1 MNFLLSLPLWVFL
14 LVTISII
21 YGGLETGHW
30 YGKRQSTDGGHG
42 RDELGSLVAA
52 MLGLLGFIL
61 AITFGTQL
69 SRFDT
74 GKSLLL
80 DEANAIHTTWL
91 RAGMMPAPYRDD
103 ARTILRD
110 YVDIRVDADRDV
122 GERIAESETLQ
133 SRLWEICLAGTLE
146 MDERYPREML
156 LESLNELINLHEQR
170 VTVSVV
176 QHMPGAFWIVL
187 LTLTVLTFGLAGYQS
202 GVSDDVPTAARPI
215 AVVGFS
221 LLVLLIADLDR
232 PGRGALQFDDH
243 PLNDVAS
250 RMDAHYENAA
260 SESTFSS
267 P

>member
-1 MNFLLSLPLWVFL
+1 LWVFL

-21 YGGLETGHW
+21 YGGLEIGHW
-30 YGKRQSTDGGHG
+30 YGKRQSAEGGHG
-42 RDELGSLVAA
+42 KDELGSLVAA

-91 RAGMMPAPYRDD
+91 RAGMMPAPYRED
-103 ARTILRD
+103 ARTLLRD

-122 GERIAESETLQ
+122 RERIAESETLQ
-133 SRLWEICLAGTLE
+133 SRLWEICLEGTRE
-146 MDERYPREML
+146 MDESYPSEIL

-187 LTLTVLTFGLAGYQS
+187 LALTVLTFGLAGYQS
-202 GVSDDVPTAARPI
+202 GVSDDVRTAARPI

-260 SESTFSS
+260 SET